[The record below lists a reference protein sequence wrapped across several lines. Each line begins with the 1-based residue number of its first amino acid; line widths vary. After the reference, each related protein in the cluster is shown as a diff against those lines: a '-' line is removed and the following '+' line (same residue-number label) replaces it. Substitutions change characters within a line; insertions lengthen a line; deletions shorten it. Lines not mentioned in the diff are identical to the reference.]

1 MELNIA
7 QGHAH
12 GVVQAPPSKSMA
24 HRMLLCAGLA
34 AGESVV
40 HNVAFSEDILATLDV
55 LRALG
60 ADCRIDG
67 DTVTITGAD
76 AREANYD
83 GVISCRESGSTL
95 RFCIPLLLL
104 SGNEFTLTGKGR
116 LMHRPQ
122 DVYVDLCARQGL
134 LFERGDETIRL
145 RGPLHSG
152 EYMLPG
158 DISSQF
164 ISGLLFALPLKRQ
177 DSIIHI
183 LPPVESRSYI
193 DITLQALGMFGVQAE
208 WDEDDENTLLIPG
221 SQHYTPGEVTVEGDY
236 SNAAFFGALAALGD
250 DVTVTGLQPS
260 LQGDRVYAHCFEQL
274 RRGKATIDVT
284 DCPDLGPIL
293 MATAAA
299 LHGALLTGT
308 RRLRI
313 KESDRGVVMAQELQ
327 KLGVRCIVQE
337 NTIEIFPGIHAPD
350 RPLLGHNDHRIVM
363 SCAVLLTRTGGMLSG
378 TEAVTKSFPGFFDRL
393 RDIGIE
399 VTEIENHR

>member
-1 MELNIA
+1 MELNISK
-7 QGHAH
+7 GHAH
-12 GVVQAPPSKSMA
+12 GVVQAPPSKSLA

-34 AGESVV
+34 RGESVV
-40 HNVAFSEDILATLDV
+40 HNVAFSEDILATIDV

-67 DTVTITGAD
+67 DTVTVTGAD
-76 AREANYD
+76 VRKAHYD

-104 SGNEFTLTGKGR
+104 SGNPFTLTGKGR
-116 LMHRPQ
+116 LMQRPQ

-134 LFERGDETIRL
+134 VFERGDETIRL
-145 RGPLHSG
+145 RGPLQSG
-152 EYMLPG
+152 EYVLPG

-164 ISGLLFALPLKRQ
+164 ISGLLFALPLQQQ
-177 DSIIHI
+177 DSTLHI

-193 DITLQALGMFGVQAE
+193 DITLQALGMFGVQAY
-208 WDEDDENTLLIPG
+208 WDDDDENTLLIPG
-221 SQHYTPGEVTVEGDY
+221 GQHYTPCEVTVEGDY
-236 SNAAFFGALAALGD
+236 SNAAFFGALAAFGD

-260 LQGDRVYAHCFEQL
+260 LQGDRVYAHCFAQL
-274 RRGKATIDVT
+274 QRGKATIDVT

-293 MATAAA
+293 MVAAA
-299 LHGALLTGT
+299 VLHGALLTGT

-313 KESDRGVVMAQELQ
+313 KESDRGVVMAQELK
-327 KLGVRCIVQE
+327 KLGAHCIVQE
-337 NTIEIFPGIHAPD
+337 NTIEIFSGIHAPD

-363 SCAVLLTRTGGMLSG
+363 ACAVLLTRTGGTLSG
-378 TEAVTKSFPGFFDRL
+378 AEAVAKSFPGFFDRL
-393 RDIGIE
+393 QDIGIE

>member
-1 MELNIA
+1 MELNISK
-7 QGHAH
+7 GRAH

-40 HNVAFSEDILATLDV
+40 HNIAFSEDILATLDV

-60 ADCRIDG
+60 AACRVDG

-76 AREANYD
+76 PREAHYV
-83 GVISCRESGSTL
+83 GVLSCRESGSTL

-104 SGNEFTLTGKGR
+104 SGSTFTLTGKGR

-122 DVYVDLCARQGL
+122 DVYVDLCTKQGL
-134 LFERGDETIRL
+134 LFEQGDETIRL
-145 RGPLHSG
+145 RGPLHAG
-152 EYMLPG
+152 EYVLPG

-164 ISGLLFALPLKRQ
+164 ISGLLFALPLKQQ
-177 DSIIHI
+177 DSTIHI

-193 DITLQALGMFGVQAE
+193 DITIQALGMFGVQAH
-208 WDEDDENTLLIPG
+208 WDEDEENTLLIPG
-221 SQHYTPGEVTVEGDY
+221 GQHYTPREVTVEGDY
-236 SNAAFFGALAALGD
+236 SNAAFFGALAAFGD

-260 LQGDRVYAHCFEQL
+260 LQGDRVYAHYFEQL
-274 RRGKATIDVT
+274 RQGKATLDVT

-293 MATAAA
+293 MAVAAV
-299 LHGALLTGT
+299 LHGARLTGT

-313 KESDRGVVMAQELQ
+313 KESDRGVVMAQELK
-327 KLGVRCIVQE
+327 KLGVHCDLQE
-337 NTIEIFPGIHAPD
+337 NTIEIFPGIQAPE

-363 SCAVLLTRTGGMLSG
+363 SCAVLLTRTGGRLSG
-378 TEAVTKSFPGFFDRL
+378 AEAVTKSFPGFFEQL
-393 RDIGIE
+393 QNIGIE
-399 VTEIENHR
+399 VIQIENHR